1 MYMLKEQELLK
12 TILFQNQRLNEML
25 FQIIFIYKWWRDP
38 INILGIRG
46 VGR

>member
-25 FQIIFIYKWWRDP
+25 FQIIFIYKWWRDS